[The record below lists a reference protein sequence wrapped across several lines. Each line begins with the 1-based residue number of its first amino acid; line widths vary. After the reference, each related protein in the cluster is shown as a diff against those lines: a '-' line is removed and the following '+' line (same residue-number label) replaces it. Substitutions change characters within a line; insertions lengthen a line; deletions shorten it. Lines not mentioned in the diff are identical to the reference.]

1 MSRRNLIINTIE
13 WCFFF
18 FFTFISIHFQS
29 VKKPPSESSSL
40 SSIEPNSAKKDRK
53 TSLHKEDDKKS
64 THSPSILKRV
74 KRRRAS
80 GSTTTAP
87 EGSSLNHYPENLHHQ
102 SLGSIENQY
111 PKSIKSQ
118 FGYVLDYTIWV
129 NIGFTILIS
138 LITPFRNNYSL
149 HHNF

>member
-1 MSRRNLIINTIE
+1 M
-13 WCFFF
+13 
-18 FFTFISIHFQS
+18 HFQS
-29 VKKPPSESSSL
+29 VKKPPSETSSL
-40 SSIEPNSAKKDRK
+40 SSNEPNSAQKDRK

-118 FGYVLDYTIWV
+118 FGYGFDYTIWI
-129 NIGFTILIS
+129 NIVYTLHYIADNGFS
-138 LITPFRNNYSL
+138 
-149 HHNF
+149 

>member
-1 MSRRNLIINTIE
+1 MYKEIEQKIPNHYRIE
-13 WCFFF
+13 WCVWPVYSFL
-18 FFTFISIHFQS
+18 TFNFALFQS
-29 VKKPPSESSSL
+29 VKKPPSETSSL
-40 SSIEPNSAKKDRK
+40 SSNEPNSAQKDRK

-87 EGSSLNHYPENLHHQ
+87 DGSSLNHYPENLHHQ

-118 FGYVLDYTIWV
+118 FGYSFDYTIWI
-129 NIGFTILIS
+129 NILYTLD
-138 LITPFRNNYSL
+138 
-149 HHNF
+149 

>member
-1 MSRRNLIINTIE
+1 MRNTAGL
-13 WCFFF
+13 
-18 FFTFISIHFQS
+18 FIFHVIFVRFQS
-29 VKKPPSESSSL
+29 VKKPPSETSSL
-40 SSIEPNSAKKDRK
+40 SSNEPNSAQKDRK

-87 EGSSLNHYPENLHHQ
+87 DGSSLNHYPENLHHQ

-118 FGYVLDYTIWV
+118 FGYGFDYTIWI
-129 NIGFTILIS
+129 NILYTLDYNIADNAFS
-138 LITPFRNNYSL
+138 
-149 HHNF
+149 

>member
-1 MSRRNLIINTIE
+1 MYIKKFSKRNKSLNVIE
-13 WCFFF
+13 WFVLPVYSP
-18 FFTFISIHFQS
+18 FTFTFVLFQS
-29 VKKPPSESSSL
+29 VKKPPSETSSL
-40 SSIEPNSAKKDRK
+40 SSNEANSAQKDRK

-87 EGSSLNHYPENLHHQ
+87 DGSSLNHYPENLHHQ

-118 FGYVLDYTIWV
+118 FGYGFDYTIWI
-129 NIGFTILIS
+129 NIVYTLNIADNAFL
-138 LITPFRNNYSL
+138 
-149 HHNF
+149 